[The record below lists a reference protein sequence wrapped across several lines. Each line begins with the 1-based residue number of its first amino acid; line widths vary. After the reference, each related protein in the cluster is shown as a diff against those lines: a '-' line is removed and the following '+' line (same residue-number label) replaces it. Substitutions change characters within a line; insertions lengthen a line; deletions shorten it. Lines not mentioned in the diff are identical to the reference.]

1 MSNFVAMKTIDRII
15 HHLMICLA
23 PAFFAACSGSD
34 EPAAP
39 VEPQLTPAH
48 RTVLVY
54 MVANNN
60 LSSFAADDIA
70 EMKTGVSRLGDNA
83 DGRWLVY
90 YSGPDLRPRLIELLA
105 DGTERELKEYD
116 TAESSV
122 SIARMRRVVS
132 DARELA
138 PADGL
143 GLVLW
148 SHGTGWIS
156 DTGSI
161 NEPSEASGMMSPLS
175 FGMDGRLT
183 MKISS
188 LRCALEGN
196 SFDFIYFDCCH
207 MATVEVAYELRH
219 LTPRIVASPTE
230 LGVEGM
236 PYDLNVASLLAA
248 QADLAGALANT
259 FGFYERQLAADDPL
273 SPGYGCCISL
283 LNTAA
288 LDDLAAATRDIYL
301 SGATTPDSYVEVPYY
316 RVGITS
322 GICDMRH
329 HMRAICTDPALL
341 ARWET
346 AFSNVVM
353 TTRTT
358 PEVYFLQADDFAG
371 LGHNVIRSGTDT
383 TKGYTELQWWTDVA
397 SNISF

>member
-1 MSNFVAMKTIDRII
+1 
-15 HHLMICLA
+15 MICLA
-23 PAFFAACSGSD
+23 AAFFAACSGSD

-39 VEPQLTPAH
+39 VEPQPTPAH

-70 EMKTGVSRLGDNA
+70 EMKTGMSRLGDRA
-83 DGRWLVY
+83 AGRWLVY

-105 DGTERELKEYD
+105 DGTECELKEYD
-116 TAESSV
+116 TAVSSV
-122 SIARMRRVVS
+122 SIERMRQVVS
-132 DARELA
+132 DARGLA
-138 PADGL
+138 PADGF

-156 DTGSI
+156 DSGSI
-161 NEPSEASGMMSPLS
+161 NEPSEASGMQSPLS
-175 FGMDGRLT
+175 FGMDGYRRLT

-188 LRCALEGN
+188 LRRALEGN

-207 MATVEVAYELRH
+207 MATVEVAYELRG
-219 LTPRIVASPTE
+219 LTSRIVASPTE

-236 PYDLNVASLLAA
+236 PYDLNVASLLAT
-248 QADLAGALANT
+248 QPDLAGALANT
-259 FGFYERQLAADDPL
+259 FGFYERQLAAADPL

-288 LDDLAAATRDIYL
+288 LDGLAAATRDIYL
-301 SGATTPDSYVEVPYY
+301 SGTTTPDSYVAVPYY
-316 RVGITS
+316 RAGITS

-329 HMRAICTDPALL
+329 HIRAICSDPALL

-353 TTRTT
+353 ATRTT

-371 LGHNVIRSGTDT
+371 LGHNVIRSEADT
-383 TKGYTELQWWTDVA
+383 SQGYTETQWWTDVA